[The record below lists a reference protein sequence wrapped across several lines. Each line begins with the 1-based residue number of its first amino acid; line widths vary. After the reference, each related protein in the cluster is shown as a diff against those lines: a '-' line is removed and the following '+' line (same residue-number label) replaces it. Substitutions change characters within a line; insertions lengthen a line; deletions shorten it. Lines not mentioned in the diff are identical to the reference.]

1 MKEID
6 EKFFKG
12 KLEKRKVEDCLNEG
26 EKIIWRDKPN
36 KVSYFFKETWGFL
49 ISLFFWYFFLSL
61 MFVSILTNFKKNIIF
76 VIVCIIFFIVP
87 IAMLIFQ
94 IVKLNKKAK
103 DTEYVITN
111 KRVLIFKVK
120 IGKIEN
126 SIDFKEFSSI
136 TTKQQGMNK
145 IFKVGDIYIKGKKD
159 RIVFFDLKN
168 SEFVYQKLNLIL
180 EKKEKAE
187 NIYQNEIICAYCGAS
202 YKPGERCPNCGAKEG
217 KE

>member
-36 KVSYFFKETWGFL
+36 KVSYFFKETYGVL

-61 MFVSILTNFKKNIIF
+61 IFASVLTNFKENIIF

-120 IGKIEN
+120 IGKIES
-126 SIDFKEFSSI
+126 SIDFKEFSSV

-145 IFKVGDIYIKGKKD
+145 IFKVGDVYIKGKKD

-187 NIYQNEIICAYCGAS
+187 NIYQNEIVCAYCGAS
-202 YKPGERCPNCGAKEG
+202 YKSGERCPNCGAKEG

>member
-36 KVSYFFKETWGFL
+36 KVSYFFKETYGFL

-61 MFVSILTNFKKNIIF
+61 MFASVLTNLKKNIIF
-76 VIVCIIFFIVP
+76 IIVCIIFFIVP
-87 IAMLIFQ
+87 IAVLIFQ

-103 DTEYVITN
+103 DTQYVITN

-120 IGKIEN
+120 SGKIES
-126 SIDFKEFSSI
+126 SIDFKEFSSV
-136 TTKQQGMNK
+136 TTKQHGMNK
-145 IFKVGDIYIKGKKD
+145 IFKVGDVYIKGKKN

-168 SEFVYQKLNLIL
+168 SEFVCQKLDLIL

-187 NIYQNEIICAYCGAS
+187 NIYQNEIVCAYCGAS
-202 YKPGERCPNCGAKEG
+202 YKTGERCPNCGAKEG